1 MQELSAIKN
10 LIPLMRFYPWAIP
23 LTIVLG
29 VTSSLA
35 EGLGIGLFVPF
46 LESLQP
52 NSNNSINP
60 GFFSSLLQSI
70 GLVSAHLSIQQ
81 RSLFI
86 ALLLLATVGFKIA
99 TAYFYSLL
107 CYWLQSH
114 VLMRLRCKIFNHLIS
129 LEQGFWDTHK
139 VGEIINTLT
148 YESNGSSQALAHLVW
163 SIIDLCTILVF
174 SSLLLA
180 ISWKLTLLVII
191 SLITIS
197 IMTRYMTSQAGNLG
211 RQNLKSNQ
219 KLQNQIIESLTGIK
233 TVQAFGRERYERE
246 QFDLASQQLLNRSIS
261 LYKLSA
267 IIEPLSEGLAIIVL
281 IGIMLVANSMH
292 MTLPVILTFIFL
304 LYRLQPQV
312 KKLDIDR
319 FQLISLSSSVNNVL
333 KLLKY
338 ANHSQVSSGNVNF
351 SGLDRGISFTSASF
365 AYPHQSNLA
374 LKEVNFHIPAG
385 KTTAFVGHSGAGKS
399 TIISLIFGFYDLTS
413 GSIDIDRQPLS
424 ALDLS
429 SWRSHIAMVSQD
441 VYLFNNTIRENIAY
455 GRPDA
460 TLAEIIDAAKQA
472 NADEFICNLPQGYE
486 TMVGDRGV
494 RLSGGQKQ
502 RLSIARAI
510 LCDPNILILDEAT
523 NALDSISEHLIQESI
538 GKLSQN
544 RTVIAI
550 AHRLSTIKKADQIIV
565 LDRGKVVEQGDF
577 QTLIDLNGLF
587 AKLYSLQHEISE

>member
-1 MQELSAIKN
+1 LC
-10 LIPLMRFYPWAIP
+10 
-23 LTIVLG
+23 
-29 VTSSLA
+29 SLA
-35 EGLGIGLFVPF
+35 EGLGISLFVPF

-52 NSNNSINP
+52 NSNHTITT
-60 GFFSSLLQSI
+60 GFFSHLLQSI
-70 GLVSAHLSIQQ
+70 ELASSQLSIHNS
-81 RSLFI
+81 SLFI
-86 ALLLLATVGFKIA
+86 ALILLVTVGFKIA
-99 TAYFYSLL
+99 IAYFYSLL
-107 CYWLQSH
+107 CYWLKSH
-114 VLMRLRCKIFNHLIS
+114 VLMRLRCDIFSHLIS
-129 LEQGFWDTHK
+129 LEQGFWDTHR

-148 YESNGSSQALAHLVW
+148 YEADASSQALAHLVW
-163 SIIDLCTILVF
+163 SIIDSCTILVF
-174 SSLLLA
+174 SSLLLL
-180 ISWKLTLLVII
+180 ISWKLTLLVIV

-197 IMTRYMTSQAGNLG
+197 VITRHMTSQASNLG
-211 RQNLKSNQ
+211 QQNVKANQ
-219 KLQNQIIESLTGIK
+219 KLQNQIIEVLTGIK
-233 TVQAFGRERYERE
+233 TVQSFGRERHERE
-246 QFDLASQQLLNRSIS
+246 QFDLASQQSLKRATS

-281 IGIMLVANSMH
+281 IGIMLVANSMQ

-312 KKLDIDR
+312 KKLDTDR
-319 FQLISLSSSVNNVL
+319 FQIVSLSSSVNDVL
-333 KLLKY
+333 KLLEY
-338 ANHSQVSSGNVNF
+338 SNQSQVNSGDLNF
-351 SGLDRGISFTSASF
+351 SGFNNGISFVSANF
-365 AYPHQSNLA
+365 TYPNQVNLA
-374 LKEVNFHIPAG
+374 LKEVNFHIPKG

-399 TIISLIFGFYDLTS
+399 TIISLIFRFYDLTS
-413 GSIDIDRQPLS
+413 GNIYIDSQPLS
-424 ALDLS
+424 AIDLS

-441 VYLFNNTIRENIAY
+441 VYLFNNTVRENIAY
-455 GRPDA
+455 GKPAA

-510 LCDPNILILDEAT
+510 LCDPDILILDEAT

-565 LDRGKVVEQGDF
+565 LDRGNVVEQGNF

-587 AKLYSLQHEISE
+587 SQLYSLQHEISQ